1 MECKVENPLARKAGL
16 PLSSPVVL
24 SLPERFVQGCI
35 LLCPAGNPPGSLFSF
50 GFFSLWVLYSP
61 PVIPP
66 VFEHPGVFWFY
77 LFFFFSGK
85 IPCFCQTLAAPRKG
99 ARHSIPWACGERWV
113 RDVSGM
119 LLVAWD
125 ILWGLLSPGGV
136 SQRGFPCVLK
146 PSQQFIPSQAL
157 PVG

>member
-1 MECKVENPLARKAGL
+1 MECKVENPLARRPGCLLAAQLCCRSPSALFRAASYSVLLGTHRV
-16 PLSSPVVL
+16 LSSPL
-24 SLPERFVQGCI
+24 GSSLFGFSI
-35 LLCPAGNPPGSLFSF
+35 LLLLFPLYLNIQVSF
-50 GFFSLWVLYSP
+50 GFIW
-61 PVIPP
+61 
-66 VFEHPGVFWFY
+66 
-77 LFFFFSGK
+77 FFFLGK

-136 SQRGFPCVLK
+136 SQRGFPCILK
-146 PSQQFIPSQAL
+146 PSQRFIPSQAL